1 MATLISV
8 GTGLIG
14 TLVGA
19 AIAWFAGRRQHRVET
34 TYAMHQEFHGAEMTK
49 SRGLAGET
57 VREHKAKNYDE
68 LRRDLPLEKTQ
79 HVWNVLYF
87 YQRLWFAIKYE
98 NIQKNKVP
106 VMFGEN
112 FWWWYLNSYQEQ
124 LKPEKKAKEKEKEE
138 EEEEEKKKKEKGL
151 NWQAAR
157 DIEELWNWMKKEA
170 DPSDQKRWHERAMEM
185 ADALRREQTVSH
197 FTDGPGRPAT

>member
-1 MATLISV
+1 M
-8 GTGLIG
+8 
-14 TLVGA
+14 
-19 AIAWFAGRRQHRVET
+19 ET

-112 FWWWYLNSYQEQ
+112 FWWWRWLMHCAGSKRYHTSLM
-124 LKPEKKAKEKEKEE
+124 
-138 EEEEEKKKKEKGL
+138 GL
-151 NWQAAR
+151 ADRQR
-157 DIEELWNWMKKEA
+157 DQMSTSLSGMFQRPVLPAGTQI
-170 DPSDQKRWHERAMEM
+170 
-185 ADALRREQTVSH
+185 
-197 FTDGPGRPAT
+197 GRPVGLSASDCDSP